1 MYKLRERIPGLAI
14 RTTFITG
21 FPGETQD
28 DHEQLL
34 EFVNDFQFDM
44 MGVFKYSHEE
54 GTVAATME
62 KDPQLCV
69 PEEVKQAR
77 EEELMLAQQEVAFEN
92 AAYLAEEGA
101 MFDVLIDEQ
110 SHDREIT
117 EEGRTF
123 NTYVG
128 RCYHQAPEVDSITLL
143 ASEAKLAPG
152 ELIRSRVV
160 GSDGY
165 DLIVRPD
172 SELQRITSLPVIG

>member
-1 MYKLRERIPGLAI
+1 
-14 RTTFITG
+14 
-21 FPGETQD
+21 
-28 DHEQLL
+28 
-34 EFVNDFQFDM
+34 
-44 MGVFKYSHEE
+44 
-54 GTVAATME
+54 
-62 KDPQLCV
+62 
-69 PEEVKQAR
+69 
-77 EEELMLAQQEVAFEN
+77 MLAQQEVAFEN

-101 MFDVLIDEQ
+101 MFDVLVDEQ

-117 EEGRTF
+117 EEGRTY
-123 NTYVG
+123 NTYIG

-172 SELQRITSLPVIG
+172 AELQRITSLPVIG